1 MKGAKA
7 LGLCGSQGYYI
18 AKQVTQRTKHV
29 YDIHCHLLPEIDDG
43 SPDLA
48 YSLEM
53 ARFAEAHGTTHMVVT
68 PHIHPGRYDN
78 DKAIIAETFLRFKR
92 AVVDDGL
99 KLKLGMAAEL
109 RLSAEVLTLFAEKK
123 IPFLGESDGIST
135 LLLELPHDQVPPGS
149 ENLVDW
155 LAARKCRVMIAHPE
169 RNKEIMR
176 NPERLHTFLDRGCLT
191 QVTAGSLVGRFGKAV
206 QDIAEQLLTEGK
218 VDVLAS
224 DSHNLKYR
232 TPDLNEG
239 YQRAIELVGETAAI
253 QLVVD
258 NPRSIVASQFA

>member
-78 DKAIIAETFLRFKR
+78 DKAIIAETFLRHR
-92 AVVDDGL
+92 RCG
-99 KLKLGMAAEL
+99 
-109 RLSAEVLTLFAEKK
+109 RLL
-123 IPFLGESDGIST
+123 
-135 LLLELPHDQVPPGS
+135 
-149 ENLVDW
+149 W
-155 LAARKCRVMIAHPE
+155 C
-169 RNKEIMR
+169 
-176 NPERLHTFLDRGCLT
+176 
-191 QVTAGSLVGRFGKAV
+191 
-206 QDIAEQLLTEGK
+206 
-218 VDVLAS
+218 
-224 DSHNLKYR
+224 
-232 TPDLNEG
+232 
-239 YQRAIELVGETAAI
+239 
-253 QLVVD
+253 
-258 NPRSIVASQFA
+258 IV